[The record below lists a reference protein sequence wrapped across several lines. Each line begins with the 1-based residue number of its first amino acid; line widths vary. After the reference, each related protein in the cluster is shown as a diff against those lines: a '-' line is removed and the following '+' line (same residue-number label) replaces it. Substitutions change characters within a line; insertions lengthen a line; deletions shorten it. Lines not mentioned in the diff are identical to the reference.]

1 MSERTTLSS
10 YERRALEEIAAWR
23 NPPETF
29 WSRVGSKASESWGA
43 VTDLAHK
50 IPGFDWTLE
59 NVVSGVLELTN
70 EITQDS
76 VWTDAVIKDFHGL
89 GYPISGLADI
99 RQLDLEDV
107 DAVLEGL
114 EKKYV
119 GLATVEGAAT
129 GLAGAAGIVPDLV
142 ALVALNL
149 RAAGET
155 ATHCGFDTRDPAE
168 RIYALQI
175 LDVVASSG
183 NTTRDVTLAPA
194 MRSASRFARTYSTEF
209 IEQVGIGNLVEGIV
223 RRLGMNL
230 TEKKLAQMVPVTGA
244 LLGGGLNYLYTTKV
258 CRACHSLYR
267 ERFLEAKYGPEVLTS
282 VSGAGS

>member
-1 MSERTTLSS
+1 MTTLSA
-10 YERRALEEIAAWR
+10 YEREALREIAAWR

-29 WSRVGSKASESWGA
+29 WSQAGRKVSESWGA

-59 NVVSGVLELTN
+59 NVISGLLELTN

-76 VWTDAVIKDFHGL
+76 VWTEAVIKDFHGK
-89 GYPISGLADI
+89 GHRIEGLADI
-99 RQLDLEDV
+99 RTLDLEHV
-107 DAVLEGL
+107 DGVLDGL

-155 ATHCGFDTRDPAE
+155 ATHCGFDMTDPAE
-168 RIYALQI
+168 RVYALQI
-175 LDVVASSG
+175 LDVVANSG
-183 NTTRDVTLAPA
+183 NTTKDVTLAPA
-194 MRSASRFARTYSTEF
+194 VRSASRIARTYSTEF
-209 IEQVGIGNLVEGIV
+209 IEQVGLGNLVEGIV

-244 LLGGGLNYLYTTKV
+244 LMGGGLNYLYTTKV
-258 CRACHSLYR
+258 CLACHNLYR
-267 ERFLEAKYGPEVLTS
+267 ERFLEAKYGADVLN
-282 VSGAGS
+282 GAAS

>member
-1 MSERTTLSS
+1 MTPLSP
-10 YERRALEEIAAWR
+10 YEHQALRDIDAWR

-29 WSRVGSKASESWGA
+29 WSRASAKASESWGA

-59 NVVSGVLELTN
+59 NVISGLLELTN

-76 VWTDAVIKDFHGL
+76 VWTEAVIKDFHGR
-89 GYPISGLADI
+89 GHRIDGLADI
-99 RQLDLEDV
+99 RTLDLEQV
-107 DAVLEGL
+107 DGVLDGL

-142 ALVALNL
+142 ALLALNL

-155 ATHCGFDTRDPAE
+155 ATHCGFNMRDPAE
-168 RIYALQI
+168 RVYALQI

-183 NTTRDVTLAPA
+183 NTTKDVTLAPA

-209 IEQVGIGNLVEGIV
+209 IEQVGLGNLLEGIV

-244 LLGGGLNYLYTTKV
+244 LMGGGLNYLYTTKV
-258 CRACHSLYR
+258 CRACHHLYR
-267 ERFLEAKYGPEVLTS
+267 ERFLEAKYGSEALTDAAS
-282 VSGAGS
+282 